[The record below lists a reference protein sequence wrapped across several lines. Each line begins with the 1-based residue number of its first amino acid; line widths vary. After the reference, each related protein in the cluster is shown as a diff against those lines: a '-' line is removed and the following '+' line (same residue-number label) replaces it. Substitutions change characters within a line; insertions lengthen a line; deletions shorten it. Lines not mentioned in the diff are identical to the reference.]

1 MTKISFA
8 VLLLPVLA
16 FVALL
21 LVGFILVVVGLFR
34 RGGSGRQMSGEEVLL
49 IQEMHQGF
57 QRMEQRVD
65 ALETILSEREGKS
78 S

>member
-65 ALETILSEREGKS
+65 ALETILSE
-78 S
+78 